1 MERFLFH
8 FQGLDAV
15 QAVNGRRNIP
25 GTFINLGNL
34 LVVDESDEIKIVLRK
49 EQGQGLQPALNDFP
63 VLQAAIRH
71 VDVAVLLDGLA
82 KMPHRI
88 EETRPVPRF
97 HIMESLIVDQLSHHG
112 LIRRRYTAGNHLV
125 QHRFHLGLDKS
136 PAVEQNLTQRQN
148 LTVRQLLRLTAFH
161 AIALIDIIIDNITR
175 RPIAKGHAIAAES
188 PDILNIPLNTAL
200 IHTILLGCRCLLN
213 RPPAQELRIQGQYP
227 RNLIFFQINTS
238 FQEGSHHR
246 GAGRQR
252 RSERLPRFKS

>member
-1 MERFLFH
+1 M
-8 FQGLDAV
+8 
-15 QAVNGRRNIP
+15 
-25 GTFINLGNL
+25 
-34 LVVDESDEIKIVLRK
+34 
-49 EQGQGLQPALNDFP
+49 
-63 VLQAAIRH
+63 
-71 VDVAVLLDGLA
+71 
-82 KMPHRI
+82 
-88 EETRPVPRF
+88 PRF

-136 PAVEQNLTQRQN
+136 PAVEQNLAQRQDF
-148 LTVRQLLRLTAFH
+148 TIGQLLRLAAFH
-161 AIALIDIIIDNITR
+161 AVALIDIIIDNITR
-175 RPIAKGHAIAAES
+175 RSIAKGHAIAAES

-200 IHTILLGCRCLLN
+200 IHTILLGRRLLD
-213 RPPAQELRIQGQYP
+213 RPPAQELRIQRQYP